1 MSSSEIPVRPA
12 GVSFRQASLRK
23 LPIEELPQDVR
34 FPLKGDA
41 LRRLTLG
48 LATALFSLFLTGLH
62 IGIKKQPDPG
72 QIQRASD
79 FVSAPAKWLGR
90 VAPSFELDLLDGTKF
105 RLADHVGREVVLLN
119 FFATWCEPCRTEMPE
134 LLRFQEQNAKQPFL
148 LVAIDAG
155 EETKLVQSF
164 AEEFHLKIPVGIDRM
179 RRLGRQF
186 AVSAYPTSILIGA
199 DGRVLLYE
207 ASAIANADASLKP
220 LVEPQLERIRSGKG
234 ISKEA
239 YATAAASENYRGV
252 VAPERNSGILL
263 QGRARTIAEKTG
275 CLCGC
280 SNKLLDCSCQTATGM
295 KKKLKEG
302 NFGNKSDGEIIT
314 ELGREFCMK
323 GM

>member
-1 MSSSEIPVRPA
+1 M
-12 GVSFRQASLRK
+12 RK
-23 LPIEELPQDVR
+23 
-34 FPLKGDA
+34 
-41 LRRLTLG
+41 LTLG
-48 LATALFSLFLTGLH
+48 LAIALFSVLLMGLH

-72 QIQRASD
+72 QIQQASD
-79 FVSAPAKWLGR
+79 SSSAPGKWLGR
-90 VAPSFELDLLDGTKF
+90 VAPPFELDLLDGTKF

-119 FFATWCEPCRTEMPE
+119 FFATWCAPCRAEMPE
-134 LLRFQEQNAKQPFL
+134 LTRFQEQNAKQPFV

-164 AEEFHLKIPVGIDRM
+164 IEEFHLKTPVGIDRL
-179 RRLGRQF
+179 RKLGRQF
-186 AVSAYPTSILIGA
+186 AVSGFPTNVLIGA

-207 ASAIANADASLKP
+207 ASAIANADVSLKP
-220 LVEPQLERIRSGKG
+220 LVEPQLELIRSGKG
-234 ISKEA
+234 ISKDA
-239 YATAAASENYRGV
+239 YETAAASENYR
-252 VAPERNSGILL
+252 AFRQPERNSGIAL

-280 SNKLLDCSCQTATGM
+280 SNKLLDCTCQTATGM

-302 NFGNKSDGEIIT
+302 DFGNKSDEEIIT

>member
-1 MSSSEIPVRPA
+1 
-12 GVSFRQASLRK
+12 LRN
-23 LPIEELPQDVR
+23 
-34 FPLKGDA
+34 
-41 LRRLTLG
+41 LTLG
-48 LATALFSLFLTGLH
+48 LAILLFSLLLMGLH

-72 QIQRASD
+72 QIQQASD
-79 FVSAPAKWLGR
+79 LASAPGKWLGR
-90 VAPSFELDLLDGTKF
+90 MAPPFELDLLDGTTF

-119 FFATWCEPCRTEMPE
+119 FFATWCEPCRAEMPE
-134 LLRFQEQNAKQPFL
+134 LARFQEQNAKQPFL

-164 AEEFHLKIPVGIDRM
+164 VEKFHLKNPVGIDRL
-179 RRLGRQF
+179 RKLGRQF
-186 AVSAYPTSILIGA
+186 AVSAYPTNVLIGA

-207 ASAIANADASLKP
+207 VSAIANADVSLKP
-220 LVEPQLERIRSGKG
+220 LVDPQLELIRSGKG
-234 ISKEA
+234 ASKEVYEA
-239 YATAAASENYRGV
+239 AAASENYRGV
-252 VAPERNSGILL
+252 RKPERASGILL

-280 SNKLLDCSCQTATGM
+280 TNKLLDCSCQTATGM

-302 NFGNKSDGEIIT
+302 NFGNKSDAEVLA